1 MERITSHQVV
11 GLMEAYAAVHA
22 PQINEEQVWEEVE
35 TWVNSLVEEGYDL
48 SEYSWEDMYEAYVDQ
63 LNESYLEELTVA
75 QKDTKIKSQLNT
87 ANSEMIRRGGV
98 TGSISRGLTSMFGS
112 QKDIDKNKASDKAS
126 DARVRQSGA
135 ASVGKYYSSSDNKT
149 YANYNDAK
157 AAKNSRMGVLG
168 IQQGLQRTFRAGG
181 GDAAVAGTPTRPA
194 QTPLAVMGQGAT
206 NLQRQ
211 QRPAA
216 PAPARPAATAPAR
229 PAAPAAARP
238 AAPTPA
244 RPGAPKPA
252 TAAPAAA
259 RPAAATTGN
268 PPLRPPALPPVPGR
282 ESLASQAA
290 ELRAMQAA
298 SRQRQG
304 LTQSFDVFDVI
315 KGHLID
321 EGYADTEEAALKIM
335 ANMSEEWKESI
346 VEAGRM
352 HSASDQQASWHSQN
366 TSNNSKQKSDK
377 EIENE
382 KGGKEFLERIKKTKK
397 NPKYKA

>member
-1 MERITSHQVV
+1 
-11 GLMEAYAAVHA
+11 
-22 PQINEEQVWEEVE
+22 
-35 TWVNSLVEEGYDL
+35 
-48 SEYSWEDMYEAYVDQ
+48 
-63 LNESYLEELTVA
+63 
-75 QKDTKIKSQLNT
+75 
-87 ANSEMIRRGGV
+87 
-98 TGSISRGLTSMFGS
+98 
-112 QKDIDKNKASDKAS
+112 
-126 DARVRQSGA
+126 
-135 ASVGKYYSSSDNKT
+135 
-149 YANYNDAK
+149 
-157 AAKNSRMGVLG
+157 
-168 IQQGLQRTFRAGG
+168 
-181 GDAAVAGTPTRPA
+181 
-194 QTPLAVMGQGAT
+194 
-206 NLQRQ
+206 
-211 QRPAA
+211 
-216 PAPARPAATAPAR
+216 
-229 PAAPAAARP
+229 
-238 AAPTPA
+238 
-244 RPGAPKPA
+244 
-252 TAAPAAA
+252 
-259 RPAAATTGN
+259 
-268 PPLRPPALPPVPGR
+268 LPPVPGR